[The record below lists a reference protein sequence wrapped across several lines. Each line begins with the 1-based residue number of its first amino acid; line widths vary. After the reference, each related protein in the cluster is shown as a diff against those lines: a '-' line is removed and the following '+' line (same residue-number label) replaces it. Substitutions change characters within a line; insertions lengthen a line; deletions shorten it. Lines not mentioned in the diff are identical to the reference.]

1 MLTLSSSAYKKE
13 DYQAF
18 IEIMVNNLNDFIDC
32 PHKSSNHCSNCR
44 YKRPCYDLAYLYDY
58 LKKKL

>member
-1 MLTLSSSAYKKE
+1 MLTLSSSAYKQE

-18 IEIMVNNLNDFIDC
+18 IEIMVNDLNSFIDC
-32 PHKSSNHCSNCR
+32 PNIGTSVCSSCR
-44 YKRPCYDLAYLYDY
+44 YKRPCYDLNYLYDY

>member
-1 MLTLSSSAYKKE
+1 MLTLSSAKYKKE

-18 IEIMVNNLNDFIDC
+18 IEIMVNDLNSFIDC
-32 PHKSSNHCSNCR
+32 EHQHSNNCANCR
-44 YKRPCYDLAYLYDY
+44 YRRPCYDLNYLYDY